1 MKKYL
6 FLLAC
11 MAFSISVSAQDED
24 DDEKSV
30 HIKSEK
36 SSIFLGGISTDAVF
50 YWNKKKSKSTGEKA
64 KEEHWSG
71 LRFEFINLEGIRD
84 ANLKQSQ
91 SYAISVMPIDFYH
104 AINKH
109 WLIISGAEVEWAR
122 YHFGENW
129 GLEGKSDYTHFAPVP
144 EGFSYKSSKLLVY
157 NINIPL
163 VLEYQKKMASSHT
176 FFISGGVEGLIKC
189 YSKSQV
195 DIRTPDGIK
204 KTSLGRDLNLRPIN
218 MRLVLKVGM
227 DGYGI
232 FGYYQPF
239 SMFVSGKGPEIRSFG
254 IGICHH

>member
-11 MAFSISVSAQDED
+11 IALSTSVFAQDED
-24 DDEKSV
+24 DTILSKTE
-30 HIKSEK
+30 E
-36 SSIFLGGISTDAVF
+36 
-50 YWNKKKSKSTGEKA
+50 SKSFVLLDGINTDLVFFWDKKRRAEREKA
-64 KEEHWSG
+64 ESEHWSG
-71 LRFEFINLEGIRD
+71 SRFEFINLEGLQG

-91 SYAISVMPIDFYH
+91 SYAISIMPIDFHH

-109 WLIISGAEVEWAR
+109 WLVVSGAEVEWAR
-122 YHFGENW
+122 YHFAGDM
-129 GLEGKSDYTHFAPVP
+129 GLEGKSDFTHFAPAL

-163 VLEYQKKMASSHT
+163 VLEYQTKMSSNHT
-176 FFISGGVEGLIKC
+176 FHINGGVEGIIRC

-195 DIRTPDGIK
+195 DIRTPRGVV

-218 MRLVLKVGM
+218 MRFVLKVGI
-227 DGYGI
+227 DDFGI

-239 SMFVSGKGPEIRSFG
+239 SMFEPGKGPEIRSFG
-254 IGICHH
+254 IGIGIN